1 MGGEVP
7 NGLTSDIK
15 KFIDRLTCLETER
28 ELILKETLVFI
39 DSLRKDKQFSCE
51 EIIKPAKQKAFE
63 VANELIGKT
72 VKF

>member
-1 MGGEVP
+1 MP
-7 NGLTSDIK
+7 NGLTSDIR
-15 KFIDRLTCLETER
+15 KFIDRLTCVETET

-39 DSLRKDKQFSCE
+39 DSLRKDKQFGCE
-51 EIIKPAKQKAFE
+51 EIIKTAKQKAFE

>member
-39 DSLRKDKQFSCE
+39 DSLRKDKQFGCE
-51 EIIKPAKQKAFE
+51 EIIKAAKQKAFE